1 MRRDPQQ
8 RHDDRPGSAA
18 PPDRATDR
26 ATGADATS
34 PAAPAARD
42 PYLTQLGERIRSL
55 RAARGMSRKDLA
67 RGADVSERY
76 LANLETGTGNASV
89 LLLREVARALDVPL
103 PVVLAEVDMRAEG
116 LADGAGS
123 AAPLSA
129 SLPQAVQGTQAV
141 HGTQG
146 GHGTHPGQRAAEFSQ
161 LVQWLAQLPAHDLAR
176 VREAARQ
183 ALSPT
188 ASPAAR
194 YRRIALIGL
203 RGAGKSTLG
212 RALASAE
219 NMPFVELNTAI
230 EREAG
235 ASLSEIHS
243 LYGQAAYRRYEMRAL
258 ERVLREHETMV
269 LATPGSLVSE
279 PATFNLL
286 LSHCFTI
293 WVRTSPEEHMAR
305 VVAQGDMRPMEGN
318 REAMTDL
325 RRILQARS
333 PLYAR
338 ADLTID
344 TSGQDAGTSL
354 RTLRERLRENA

>member
-1 MRRDPQQ
+1 MTAEG
-8 RHDDRPGSAA
+8 RP
-18 PPDRATDR
+18 DNR
-26 ATGADATS
+26 ATGE
-34 PAAPAARD
+34 RD
-42 PYLTQLGERIRSL
+42 PYLTHLGERIRSL

-89 LLLREVARALDVPL
+89 LLLRQVANALDVPL
-103 PVVLAEVDMRAEG
+103 PVVLAEVDG
-116 LADGAGS
+116 HADAGGAGN
-123 AAPLSA
+123 P
-129 SLPQAVQGTQAV
+129 
-141 HGTQG
+141 
-146 GHGTHPGQRAAEFSQ
+146 RATEFSQ
-161 LVQWLAQLPAHDLAR
+161 LIQWLAQLPASDLAR
-176 VREAARQ
+176 VREAARH

-188 ASPAAR
+188 ESRDAR
-194 YRRIALIGL
+194 HRRIALIGL

-212 RALASAE
+212 RALAAAE
-219 NMPFVELNTAI
+219 DMPFVELNAAI

-258 ERVLREHETMV
+258 ERVLRENDTMV

-286 LSHCFTI
+286 LSRCFTI

-325 RRILQARS
+325 RRILQART
-333 PLYAR
+333 PLYSR
-338 ADLTID
+338 ADATID
-344 TSGQDAGTSL
+344 TSGQDAATSL
-354 RTLRERLRENA
+354 HALQVQILHTRA

>member
-1 MRRDPQQ
+1 MRRDPDPQ
-8 RHDDRPGSAA
+8 PTPESI
-18 PPDRATDR
+18 PEDRA
-26 ATGADATS
+26 S
-34 PAAPAARD
+34 PATAAARD

-89 LLLREVARALDVPL
+89 LLLRQVAGALDVPL
-103 PVVLAEVDMRAEG
+103 PVVLAEVDGQGET
-116 LADGAGS
+116 GA
-123 AAPLSA
+123 AA
-129 SLPQAVQGTQAV
+129 
-141 HGTQG
+141 
-146 GHGTHPGQRAAEFSQ
+146 GQRATEFSQ
-161 LVQWLAQLPAHDLAR
+161 LVQWLAQLPAADLAR
-176 VREAARQ
+176 VRDAARQ
-183 ALSPT
+183 ALAPT
-188 ASPAAR
+188 AAQSAR
-194 YRRIALIGL
+194 HRRIALIGL

-212 RALASAE
+212 RALAAAE
-219 NMPFVELNTAI
+219 DLPFVELNAAI

-243 LYGQAAYRRYEMRAL
+243 LYGQAAYRRYELRAL
-258 ERVLREHETMV
+258 ERVLREHDAMV

-286 LSHCFTI
+286 LSHCYTV

-338 ADLTID
+338 ADLAID
-344 TSGQDAGTSL
+344 TSGQDASTSL
-354 RTLRERLRENA
+354 AALRAQLRQAGV

>member
-1 MRRDPQQ
+1 MRRDPDPQQ
-8 RHDDRPGSAA
+8 HSDDRPES
-18 PPDRATDR
+18 PDR
-26 ATGADATS
+26 
-34 PAAPAARD
+34 PAAAAAAAVRD
-42 PYLTQLGERIRSL
+42 PYLTQLGDRIRSL

-103 PVVLAEVDMRAEG
+103 PVVLAEVDVRADVDAQGHNDQVERRI
-116 LADGAGS
+116 DGRAGVVVPT
-123 AAPLSA
+123 A
-129 SLPQAVQGTQAV
+129 Q
-141 HGTQG
+141 
-146 GHGTHPGQRAAEFSQ
+146 HPNQRAAEFSQ

-176 VREAARQ
+176 VREAAQQ
-183 ALSPT
+183 ALSPA
-188 ASPAAR
+188 ASRAAR
-194 YRRIALIGL
+194 HRRIALIGL

-212 RALASAE
+212 RALAGAE
-219 NMPFVELNTAI
+219 EMPFVELNSAI

-258 ERVLREHETMV
+258 ERVLRDHETMV

-286 LSHCFTI
+286 LSNCYTV

-338 ADLTID
+338 ADLAID
-344 TSGQDAGTSL
+344 TSGQDADTSL
-354 RTLRERLRENA
+354 RALRERLRDED